1 MASSTVEQP
10 VKTIGKYEVIDLLG
24 AGGMSHVYKARHRRT
39 GELVAIKVP
48 QERVVSNP
56 VSLKRFEQEFGVA
69 RLIEHPNLV
78 RVLQFGH
85 TGGKPYIVMEFIQGE
100 SLGDRIHRQGAL
112 PEVEGVRI
120 IAQVASALQAA
131 HKRKIIHRDVK
142 PDNILLTARGKA
154 KLTDLGLAKDTEA
167 DHDLTLP
174 MRGMGTPYFIAPEQF
189 NDAKNADTRCDVY
202 SLAATLY
209 MAVTGQAPFQ
219 ARGTLCIWKKKL
231 SNDLV
236 PPRQLVPALSERVE
250 LALCR
255 ALAADREG
263 RPSTCRQFMRELCDA
278 KPSSRST
285 RGKTLVSAQPT
296 AVIPRR
302 PAVERRAS
310 VRYVSRLKGS
320 CRALASERKWR
331 WNAAVRDVS
340 CGGLGLLLN
349 RRFEPGT
356 VLRVKLANPCSPRH
370 RVYLV
375 RVVRVQAHSSKTWI
389 VGCVFPRPLSE
400 EEVQTLL

>member
-1 MASSTVEQP
+1 
-10 VKTIGKYEVIDLLG
+10 
-24 AGGMSHVYKARHRRT
+24 MSHVYKARHATT

-48 QERVVSNP
+48 HERVVANP

-69 RLIEHPNLV
+69 RLIEHPHLV

-85 TGGKPYIVMEFIQGE
+85 TGGRPYIVMEFIQGE
-100 SLGDRIHRQGAL
+100 SLGDRIQREGAL
-112 PEVEGVRI
+112 PEAEGVRI

-167 DHDLTLP
+167 DHNLTMP
-174 MRGMGTPYFIAPEQF
+174 MRGMGTPFFIAPEQF
-189 NDAKNADTRCDVY
+189 NDAKNADARCDVY

-219 ARGTLCIWKKKL
+219 ARGNLSIWKKKL
-231 SNDLV
+231 SNDLI
-236 PPRQLVPALSERVE
+236 PPRQLVPSLSERVE
-250 LALCR
+250 SALCR
-255 ALAADREG
+255 ALAADPNG
-263 RPSTCRQFMRELCDA
+263 RPATCRQFMQELRGA
-278 KPSSRST
+278 KPAPGTDGSKAPAASYPS
-285 RGKTLVSAQPT
+285 

-320 CRALASERKWR
+320 CRPIVSERKWR
-331 WNAAVRDVS
+331 WNATVRDVS
-340 CGGLGLLLN
+340 CGGLGLLVT

-356 VLRVKLANPCSPRH
+356 ILRVKLASAGSSRH
-370 RVYLV
+370 RIYLV
-375 RVVRVQAHSSKTWI
+375 RVVRVQSHSPKTWI
-389 VGCVFPRPLSE
+389 VGCVFPRRLSE
-400 EEVQTLL
+400 DEVQTLL